1 MKRIGWVLAIAA
13 AVSAWSVAGHVA
25 NAYQEKQKGG
35 QPGKEENRAAEKA
48 TPGKTGVQGTLLRID
63 QSGSYEVTVGE
74 EVEIDLSA
82 PIPIGSANRFTVS
95 VSGQPDV
102 LTDEKSVA
110 IVRQP
115 IPVDVL
121 TFGAFLKA
129 NRPGQSRV
137 MVSFGRPQPSIRAD
151 IRVVRRTP
159 PAPAK

>member
-13 AVSAWSVAGHVA
+13 AVSAWSAFGRVA
-25 NAYQEKQKGG
+25 NAYQEQKGR
-35 QPGKEENRAAEKA
+35 PGDEETRAVEKA
-48 TPGKTGVQGTLLRID
+48 AAGKTGVQGTLLRID
-63 QSGSYEVTVGE
+63 QSGSFEVTVGE
-74 EVEIDLSA
+74 EIEIDLSA
-82 PIPIGSANRFTVS
+82 PIPIGSADRFTVS
-95 VSGQPDV
+95 VSGQPGV

-129 NRPGQSRV
+129 SRPGQSRV
-137 MVSFGRPQPSIRAD
+137 TVRFGRPQPSVQAE

-159 PAPAK
+159 APAPAK

>member
-13 AVSAWSVAGHVA
+13 AVSAWSVSGHVA
-25 NAYQEKQKGG
+25 NAYQEKGG
-35 QPGKEENRAAEKA
+35 QRGEEETRAAKKA
-48 TPGKTGVQGTLLRID
+48 TPGQTGVQGTLLRID
-63 QSGSYEVTVGE
+63 QSGSYDVTVGE

-95 VSGQPDV
+95 VSGQPGV
-102 LTDEKSVA
+102 LADEKRVA

-129 NRPGQSRV
+129 SRPGESRV
-137 MVSFGRPQPSIRAD
+137 TVSFGRPQPSIQAT
-151 IRVVRRTP
+151 IRVNRGTP
-159 PAPAK
+159 PVPAK